1 MKILITGGA
10 GFIGKWLVRSLPS
23 DAEIVIVDSIDP
35 QVHRSSSTFSE
46 ALQTRA
52 HCIQAD
58 INDKA
63 AYAEAAEGT
72 DVIVH
77 LASQTGTGQSMYEIA
92 RYTQQNIEGTAKLLE
107 VVSGLQTKPKRI
119 VLTSSRAIYGDGVAI
134 DSDGNLHNTSR
145 KVEDLQAGNWEVYSA
160 NQEQLSVLP
169 MHEAHTPQPTSVYGL
184 TKLWQEQLVENYC
197 SNQEIDYAIFRL
209 QNVYGPEQELRN
221 PYTGIIGIFT
231 SLIMQKGAVELF
243 EDGQMTRD
251 FVYVQDVAQALI
263 NSIYFDGTLAT
274 VLNVGSGIA
283 TTLETLVQ
291 EISAAAKKHV
301 DVTYSGR
308 FRVGDIRHA
317 VADMTAYDNIFKRQ
331 STSLRDGLTA
341 YLAWY
346 ASQKPLSD
354 EALSASFKE
363 MEDKK
368 LLLNS
373 Q

>member
-10 GFIGKWLVRSLPS
+10 GFIGKWLVRSLPN
-23 DAEIVIVDSIDP
+23 DVEIVIVDSIDP
-35 QVHRSSSTFSE
+35 QVHRTSLNFSE
-46 ALQTRA
+46 ALQARA
-52 HCIQAD
+52 QCIQAD
-58 INDKA
+58 INDKL
-63 AYAEAAEGT
+63 AYAEAAEGS

-107 VVSGLQTKPKRI
+107 VVSGLKKKPKRI
-119 VLTSSRAIYGDGVAI
+119 ILTSSRAVYGDGVAI
-134 DSDGNLHNTSR
+134 DSTGQFYNTSR
-145 KVEDLQAGNWEVYSA
+145 KVEDLQAGKWEVYSS

-169 MHEAHTPQPTSVYGL
+169 MHESHTPQPTSVYGL
-184 TKLWQEQLVENYC
+184 TKLWQEQLLENYC
-197 SNQEIDYAIFRL
+197 KNQEIDYAIFRL

-263 NSIYFDGTLAT
+263 NSIYFDGALASI
-274 VLNVGSGIA
+274 LNVGSGIA

-291 EISAAAKKHV
+291 EISAVAKKDV
-301 DVTYSGR
+301 DVSYSGR

-317 VADMTAYDNIFKRQ
+317 VADMTAYDNIFQRQ
-331 STSLRDGLTA
+331 TTSLREGVTA
-341 YLAWY
+341 YLSWY

-354 EALSASFKE
+354 ESLSASFKE